1 MKKEIN
7 LTIILICLILF
18 SCQKDNEN
26 ELEVFPVERIV
37 YSDPNPVLAPIPV
50 MNGTISFIPG
60 ENTPEDATYR
70 MYFDTSE
77 NPTTVYN
84 LETTEKKYTNL
95 KINTTYYWRVETI
108 SNKGDVLASSPIW
121 HFVTGIT
128 IAVRTQSDLEL
139 LGSNK
144 YSKIEGI
151 LVIGDLINISG
162 TAPSST
168 DIYDLSP
175 LKDLT
180 QVFKLVINNNNS
192 LKNLDGLSNIKIIT
206 DDLFIGQGLDL
217 KGGNSSLEDISALSN
232 IESIGG
238 TLIIYNNGNL
248 TSLTGLESLESVG
261 RHLVIANNDNL
272 NSLNGLESL
281 KTVGQNLEINDNG
294 NLSNLCA
301 LQPLLNNN
309 GLSGYYRI
317 ENNSFNPTKSDLING
332 FCKE

>member
-7 LTIILICLILF
+7 LTIIILCLILS
-18 SCQKDNEN
+18 SCQSNNEN
-26 ELEVFPVERIV
+26 ELEVLPVERVI
-37 YSDPNPVLAPIPV
+37 YSDPNSVLAPIPV

-60 ENTPEDATYR
+60 KNTPEGATYR

-77 NPTTVYN
+77 NPSTVYN
-84 LETTEKKYTNL
+84 LETAEKKYTNL

-108 SNKGDVLASSPIW
+108 SNKGEVLASSPIW
-121 HFVTGIT
+121 EFVTGIT
-128 IAVRTQSDLEL
+128 ITVRTQKDLEL

-168 DIYDLSP
+168 DINDLSP
-175 LKDLT
+175 LNDLT

-192 LKNLDGLSNIKIIT
+192 LKNLNGLSNIKIIN

-232 IESIGG
+232 IESLGG
-238 TLIIYNNGNL
+238 TLIIYNNDNL
-248 TSLTGLESLESVG
+248 TSLTGLESLKSISQD
-261 RHLVIANNDNL
+261 LVITNNMKLDNF
-272 NSLNGLESL
+272 
-281 KTVGQNLEINDNG
+281 
-294 NLSNLCA
+294 CA
-301 LQPLLNNN
+301 LELLFNNA
-309 GLSGYYRI
+309 GLSGNYYVKD
-317 ENNSFNPTKSDLING
+317 NNFNPTKTNLING
-332 FCKE
+332 NCN

>member
-7 LTIILICLILF
+7 LKIIIIICLILS
-18 SCQKDNEN
+18 SCQKNDEN
-26 ELEVFPVERIV
+26 ELEVFPVEKV
-37 YSDPNPVLAPIPV
+37 TYSDPNSVLAPIPV

-95 KINTTYYWRVETI
+95 KINTTYYWRVDTI
-108 SNKGDVLASSPIW
+108 SNKGEVLASSPIW

-128 IAVRTQSDLEL
+128 ITVRTQNDLEL

-151 LVIGDLINISG
+151 LIIGDLINISG

-168 DIYDLSP
+168 DINDLSP

-192 LKNLDGLSNIKIIT
+192 LKNLNGLSNIKVIN
-206 DDLFIGQGLDL
+206 DDLFIGQGQDL

-232 IESIGG
+232 IESLTG
-238 TLIIYNNGNL
+238 TLIIYNNDNL
-248 TSLTGLESLESVG
+248 TSLTGLESLKSISQD
-261 RHLVIANNDNL
+261 LVIDNNIKLDNF
-272 NSLNGLESL
+272 
-281 KTVGQNLEINDNG
+281 
-294 NLSNLCA
+294 CA
-301 LQPLLNNN
+301 LELLFNNS
-309 GLSGYYRI
+309 GLSGNYYVKD
-317 ENNSFNPTKSDLING
+317 NSFNPTKTNLING
-332 FCKE
+332 ICN